1 MLTGS
6 SQRTISYHRH
16 ENGPYAV
23 AIETLFI
30 EGAADRL
37 VTLPESVE
45 IKDGFTPADKW
56 VRFIDPIVTEL
67 YTDGDP
73 TISAPELVTSGATA
87 SWFAKGR
94 EVYCASLQPVLDLN
108 AGTGERA

>member
-1 MLTGS
+1 MLDQFSPTS
-6 SQRTISYHRH
+6 
-16 ENGPYAV
+16 NGPYAV
-23 AIETLFI
+23 VIENLFI

-37 VTLPESVE
+37 VTLPENVE

-56 VRFIDPIVTEL
+56 ARFIDPIVTEL

-73 TISAPELVTSGATA
+73 TIPAPELVTSGAAA

-108 AGTGERA
+108 AEAGEHA

>member
-1 MLTGS
+1 MLDQFSPTS
-6 SQRTISYHRH
+6 
-16 ENGPYAV
+16 NGPYV
-23 AIETLFI
+23 VEIENLFI
-30 EGAADRL
+30 ESAADRL
-37 VTLPESVE
+37 VALPEDVE

-56 VRFIDPIVTEL
+56 ARFIDPIVTEL

-73 TISAPELVTSGATA
+73 TIPAPGLVTSGATA

-108 AGTGERA
+108 AGAGENA